1 MEKNKDVVV
10 LEPSTNT
17 HQVEAN
23 SIEKIAIDESILK
36 LKIKGNGIVTHG
48 EHGTLVTE
56 SENVIKYVQ
65 QEFNP
70 ITRKLQNAFD

>member
-1 MEKNKDVVV
+1 MENNKQIVV

-23 SIEKIAIDESILK
+23 SIEKINLDESTLK
-36 LKIKGNGIVTHG
+36 LRIKGNGIVTHG
-48 EHGTLVTE
+48 EHHTLVTE
-56 SENVIKYVQ
+56 HENVIKYVQ

-70 ITRKLQNAFD
+70 ITKKLQISFD